1 MLAADKAALETEL
14 KRKALEIQDKELNF
28 FVTNFGSIATQ
39 GALLGGFSFSALT
52 LTSFKGLEANNVSFK
67 IAYYACTTLAMSFQ
81 LVAVLMSTLCNMWG
95 PGLALRGP
103 EGSMKTA
110 VDGMK
115 IEQEWAIRFFAL
127 GVFFFHMSS
136 LCYAWVAFSE
146 GAVAEVVTVI
156 LLVFLVGRWRLVLSR
171 ASTYSLAHSL
181 LCLLLAPPSPGDVLR
196 GGHPHPQQ
204 VQAQEDGERRLRRGR
219 RAARGAQAH
228 RGAEEVVAA
237 VVVVLGAGGW
247 GVGGGGARTSL
258 HRMYLHLFL
267 HCLSCI
273 VVGIDGHN
281 ELLT

>member
-28 FVTNFGSIATQ
+28 FVTNFSSIATQ

-52 LTSFKGLEANNVSFK
+52 LTDFKGIEATNEPFK
-67 IAYYACTTLAMSFQ
+67 ISYYACTTLAMSFQ

-136 LCYAWVAFSE
+136 LCYAWVAFTE
-146 GAVAEVVTVI
+146 QRVATVVTVI
-156 LLVFLVGRWRLVLSR
+156 LIVFLMMFFIAAVRINQKFKLKKVVSGAFGVDGGRL
-171 ASTYSLAHSL
+171 
-181 LCLLLAPPSPGDVLR
+181 
-196 GGHPHPQQ
+196 
-204 VQAQEDGERRLRRGR
+204 E
-219 RAARGAQAH
+219 AH
-228 RGAEEVVAA
+228 R
-237 VVVVLGAGGW
+237 LIAGGP
-247 GVGGGGARTSL
+247 GAIQRKK
-258 HRMYLHLFL
+258 
-267 HCLSCI
+267 
-273 VVGIDGHN
+273 
-281 ELLT
+281 